1 MGSTNNILIAKNI
14 KTNKKYKIIFFIILL
29 LTILIF
35 FSSHKV
41 YAANAKV
48 SVTPTNPRVGDTITV
63 KAEITGNDC
72 YSIHFTNLD
81 ESTNLEYISMD
92 SQKKASGTTPLTGS
106 IQAKYRVKSAGDAWI
121 SLKLKIESAKLK
133 DKKLDLDNIV
143 SNIVDKKID
152 IKIVPAATNVEEM
165 EAKFEVTDN
174 DVNIRPHPSTTYSVL
189 GVYSKGKV
197 INVTGKAGEWY
208 QFTYENSEAYMH
220 KDYLKEIKEE
230 NEVVEEPKKEVI
242 ELDDQEEEREEIK
255 DPKVKDPRDQKDNT
269 MALIIVALL
278 IGGGIL
284 AALIYLFKQ
293 GKDDDNDL
301 KYGKQKDDEKK
312 RSWDR

>member
-1 MGSTNNILIAKNI
+1 
-14 KTNKKYKIIFFIILL
+14 
-29 LTILIF
+29 
-35 FSSHKV
+35 
-41 YAANAKV
+41 
-48 SVTPTNPRVGDTITV
+48 
-63 KAEITGNDC
+63 
-72 YSIHFTNLD
+72 
-81 ESTNLEYISMD
+81 
-92 SQKKASGTTPLTGS
+92 
-106 IQAKYRVKSAGDAWI
+106 
-121 SLKLKIESAKLK
+121 
-133 DKKLDLDNIV
+133 
-143 SNIVDKKID
+143 
-152 IKIVPAATNVEEM
+152 M